1 MLPFVFNADDDGKRV
16 QNEEGNYD
24 PTDHQ
29 RQMEDYYKQ
38 YEEQRVANSFHNT
51 TGRPDLV
58 AMQAR
63 LAETEQAIHRLN
75 EEKKQPIFNQPPPVI
90 QTRPVF
96 PDFRQP
102 PPGFPIMTTPAT
114 QPEISIPRSGEN
126 KSSRSPSWAREA
138 RRSRS
143 RSRDRR
149 GGRSRSRSPSRR
161 RTSRDRR
168 DDRSSRRRRGPI
180 INQLS

>member
-75 EEKKQPIFNQPPPVI
+75 EEKK
-90 QTRPVF
+90 
-96 PDFRQP
+96 QP